1 MEGEKP
7 YTLASSLAWLLNYL
21 KKEERNK
28 QSIEYSQTVE
38 GFPRKSPVQLEHG
51 SSRPARRQTRT
62 CRLPAASPVSRVTMY
77 HLLDFS

>member
-28 QSIEYSQTVE
+28 AEHLSILKQSK
-38 GFPRKSPVQLEHG
+38 GFPEKARCSLNTAAAGRQDDRPEPAVFLPRVQ
-51 SSRPARRQTRT
+51 
-62 CRLPAASPVSRVTMY
+62 
-77 HLLDFS
+77 